1 MDWKMFVLYNEVHY
15 KEAIA
20 KAIVNSKIYDHV
32 ENIVIRKQATAVEVV
47 DMKTL
52 DAVVKYKEGKTCVLN
67 FASFKN
73 PGGGFLKGAVA
84 QEEYLCQNSTL
95 YNVLSKFSTYYE
107 QNRLNTN
114 DALYW
119 NRAVYSPSITILPN
133 ERLVDVLS
141 CAALNVRASHASN
154 TKKTKALVSRIKF
167 VLDILEKE
175 ECDTVIL
182 GAFGCG
188 VFGNDP
194 KLVAE
199 TFKRQRVLQRGF
211 SKVIFA
217 IPNELSVNHH
227 AFKEVFS

>member
-95 YNVLSKFSTYYE
+95 RSEERRVGKECRS
-107 QNRLNTN
+107 R
-114 DALYW
+114 W
-119 NRAVYSPSITILPN
+119 SPY
-133 ERLVDVLS
+133 
-141 CAALNVRASHASN
+141 H
-154 TKKTKALVSRIKF
+154 
-167 VLDILEKE
+167 
-175 ECDTVIL
+175 
-182 GAFGCG
+182 
-188 VFGNDP
+188 
-194 KLVAE
+194 
-199 TFKRQRVLQRGF
+199 
-211 SKVIFA
+211 
-217 IPNELSVNHH
+217 
-227 AFKEVFS
+227 